1 MSQSVQKVSVI
12 SLFVDDFERS
22 KGFYEKVFEASSL
35 FEDDV
40 SAVMR
45 FENLLINLLKGSEA
59 DELIEPAKV
68 GSAASGSPSMFT
80 IFVESADETYELLK
94 SRGVE
99 FLNGPIDR
107 PWGVR
112 TAAFLDPGG
121 FAWEIA
127 EQLESFG
134 ETPPLGDPT

>member
-1 MSQSVQKVSVI
+1 MSASLQKVSVI
-12 SLFVDDFERS
+12 SLFVDDLDRS
-22 KGFYEKVFEASSL
+22 KKFYEKVFETSSL

-45 FENLLINLLKGSEA
+45 FENLLINLLQASEA
-59 DELIEPAKV
+59 GELIEPAKV

-80 IFVESADETYELLK
+80 IFVASADETCELLR

-99 FLNGPIDR
+99 LLNGPIDR

-112 TAAFLDPGG
+112 TAAFVDPDG
-121 FAWEIA
+121 FAWEVA